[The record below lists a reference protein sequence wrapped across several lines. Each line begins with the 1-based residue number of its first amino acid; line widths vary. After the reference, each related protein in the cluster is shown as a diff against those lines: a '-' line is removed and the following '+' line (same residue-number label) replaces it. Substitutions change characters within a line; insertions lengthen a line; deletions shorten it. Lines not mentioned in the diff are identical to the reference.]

1 MKKALALV
9 AAGMA
14 VTLSVPALAAP
25 KGTFDKSS
33 FGKVEA
39 KSFNK
44 SLPKGLL
51 KAYAHANEN
60 GRKGIEKAIANQ
72 YKSRGC

>member
-14 VTLSVPALAAP
+14 VTLSVPALAA
-25 KGTFDKSS
+25 
-33 FGKVEA
+33 
-39 KSFNK
+39 
-44 SLPKGLL
+44 PKGLL